1 MRQQIHLYTRFER
14 LWHWLQA
21 GLIFLLVL
29 SGFEI
34 HDTFRLL
41 GFQQAHTLHVT
52 CAWSLLVLTV
62 FAVFW
67 HVTTGEWKQYIPSV
81 RNVVPVALYYL
92 RGIFK
97 GARHPFVKT
106 RQKKLNP
113 LQAAAYFT
121 LKIVLL
127 PVCLL
132 SGLAYLFP
140 EQTGA
145 HLHLSLRQIA
155 LVHTAGAFALLW
167 FTIVHTYL
175 TTTGGTLLG
184 YIRAMITGWEETPE

>member
-1 MRQQIHLYTRFER
+1 MREKIHLYTRFER
-14 LWHWLQA
+14 LWHWVQA
-21 GLIFLLVL
+21 GLIFLLAL

-34 HDTFRLL
+34 HDTFHLL

-52 CAWSLLVLTV
+52 CAWSLLLLTV

-67 HVTTGEWKQYIPSV
+67 HLTTGEWKQYIPSAG
-81 RNVVPVALYYL
+81 NLVPVALYYL
-92 RGIFK
+92 RGIFT

-113 LQAAAYFT
+113 LQATAYFT
-121 LKIVLL
+121 LKAVLL
-127 PVCLL
+127 PVCLI
-132 SGLAYLFP
+132 SGVLYLFP
-140 EQTGA
+140 EQA
-145 HLHLSLRQIA
+145 QALLNVSLPQTA

-167 FTIVHTYL
+167 FSIVHTYL
-175 TTTGGTLLG
+175 TTTGGTLLA